1 MLVERRSTMGFR
13 RFGSLVPCW
22 IVVAALPVAAGVT
35 VGFDVATL
43 NEVLPALSA
52 EEIAVPISGNNSIGV
67 RLEKMQ
73 VTGLDPTAGG
83 EGGPGHILTSMRVR
97 VAQLGIDL
105 PVEPRLSLHV
115 VEQESGSLL
124 ELRFE
129 RVEIPLPLAGSIDV
143 AAFLPPISFPAENL
157 WLLAGAEGTIE
168 IKSELSG
175 IEMGRNVLRFEFDLE
190 TVPGE

>member
-13 RFGSLVPCW
+13 RLGLLVLCW
-22 IVVAALPVAAGVT
+22 IVVAALPVTAGVT

-52 EEIAVPISGNNSIGV
+52 EEIAVPLSGSNSIGV

-73 VTGLDPTAGG
+73 VTGLDPAAGG

-115 VEQESGSLL
+115 VEQASGSLL